1 MHIHREGYR
10 IIALS
15 FFMLLALNIGL
26 GFILLNPFH
35 SIMIAGIS
43 LLLLLMI
50 IRFFRVPA
58 RNASLDDL
66 NILSPADG
74 KVIAIQEINETEYFH
89 DQRIQISIFMSVWD
103 VHVNWYPVSGTI
115 TYFKYHPG
123 QYLIAKHPKSS
134 LKNERMSMVINKN
147 TEQHIMVRQ
156 IAGAVARRIVCHAI
170 PESSV
175 NQADEMGIIKF
186 GSRLDVILPLN
197 AELKVKPT
205 EKVKGQQSILARWPE

>member
-1 MHIHREGYR
+1 MHIHKDGHR

-26 GFILLNPFH
+26 GFILLNPLH
-35 SIMIAGIS
+35 TTIIAGIS
-43 LLLLLMI
+43 LLLLLMV

-58 RNASLDDL
+58 RNGALNDM

-74 KVIAIQEINETEYFH
+74 KVIAIQKINETEYFH

-103 VHVNWYPVSGTI
+103 VHVNWHPVSGTI
-115 TYFKYHPG
+115 AYFNYHPG

-134 LKNERMSMVINKN
+134 LKNERTSMVINKDA
-147 TEQHIMVRQ
+147 ERQIMVRQ
-156 IAGAVARRIVCHAI
+156 IAGAVARRIVCHVTH
-170 PESSV
+170 ESPVS
-175 NQADEMGIIKF
+175 QADEMGIIKF
-186 GSRLDVILPLN
+186 GSRLDVIVPLN
-197 AELKVKPT
+197 AELKAKPK